1 MSTKNKKN
9 FKIIVVGSGLP
20 SLNFIDSFL
29 KKNKKIDVISP
40 DFEQELNKS
49 NNFNNHLFKIF
60 PTPEIKKKIKKVKNY
75 FTSNNLQVDENCK
88 ILGSLEFGG
97 LSNYWGLQV
106 DKDISE
112 DIKHLKKS
120 TIKSIKHHF
129 YNLLKSSGFIG
140 EFILNKKLRFKN
152 DYEIPENLENLIKR
166 KDKNYSLS
174 KSILAFFT
182 NNKKKIK
189 LGEIKAN
196 QSKFISSNFFKKNL
210 KNKNIKFHNYYV
222 ERIYKE
228 RKKIVLLCK
237 NKKER
242 KKFIADKIV
251 LGCGTIV
258 TTKLILDFLKI
269 NKEVRIKHHPR
280 LLSAF
285 LSRKRIKSTMDFT
298 PSLLQI
304 KNKKRD
310 DRYLADIR
318 PGNNIITSAIIDLYK
333 FLLPFKFFINY
344 LKEYLIFSNILLD
357 SKYSNLYIKVKK
369 NLVTKIYSKN
379 QSIHLEL
386 KKRNKSIFKFLLKN
400 KIIYPI
406 YKTLFPGSGAEYHY
420 FGTIPITSSKNKLS
434 VNENCQLKA
443 NPNIYIVDGSV
454 FDFRVNKYPL
464 ALIMANARRIGNSIK

>member
-29 KKNKKIDVISP
+29 RKNKKIDVISP

-182 NNKKKIK
+182 NNKKEVK
-189 LGEIKAN
+189 LGEIKES
-196 QSKFISSNFFKKNL
+196 QSGKLF
-210 KNKNIKFHNYYV
+210 
-222 ERIYKE
+222 
-228 RKKIVLLCK
+228 
-237 NKKER
+237 
-242 KKFIADKIV
+242 
-251 LGCGTIV
+251 
-258 TTKLILDFLKI
+258 LIL
-269 NKEVRIKHHPR
+269 R
-280 LLSAF
+280 
-285 LSRKRIKSTMDFT
+285 
-298 PSLLQI
+298 
-304 KNKKRD
+304 
-310 DRYLADIR
+310 
-318 PGNNIITSAIIDLYK
+318 
-333 FLLPFKFFINY
+333 
-344 LKEYLIFSNILLD
+344 
-357 SKYSNLYIKVKK
+357 
-369 NLVTKIYSKN
+369 
-379 QSIHLEL
+379 
-386 KKRNKSIFKFLLKN
+386 
-400 KIIYPI
+400 
-406 YKTLFPGSGAEYHY
+406 
-420 FGTIPITSSKNKLS
+420 
-434 VNENCQLKA
+434 
-443 NPNIYIVDGSV
+443 
-454 FDFRVNKYPL
+454 
-464 ALIMANARRIGNSIK
+464 

>member
-9 FKIIVVGSGLP
+9 YKIIVVGSGLP

-40 DFEQELNKS
+40 DFREELDKS
-49 NNFNNHLFKIF
+49 NSFNNHLFKIF
-60 PTPEIKKKIKKVKNY
+60 PTPEIKKRIEKVKNY
-75 FTSNNLQVDENCK
+75 FISNNLQVDENCK

-97 LSNYWGLQV
+97 LSNYWGLQI
-106 DKDISE
+106 DKDISD

-140 EFILNKKLRFKN
+140 EFILSKKLRFKH
-152 DYEIPENLENLIKR
+152 DYEIPEKLEDLIKR

-182 NNKKKIK
+182 SSKKKVK
-189 LGEIKAN
+189 LGEIKEN
-196 QSKFISSNFFKKNL
+196 KSKFISSNFFKKSL
-210 KNKNIKFHNYYV
+210 KNKNVKFHNYYV
-222 ERIYKE
+222 EKIFKE
-228 RKKIVLLCK
+228 EKKIVLLCK
-237 NKKER
+237 NNKER
-242 KKFIADKIV
+242 KKFIADKVV

-269 NKEVRIKHHPR
+269 NKEVKIKHHPR

-285 LSRKRIKSTMDFT
+285 LSRIKISSTMDFT

-304 KNKKRD
+304 KNKKKN
-310 DRYLADIR
+310 DRYIADIR
-318 PGNNIITSAIIDLYK
+318 PGNSIITDAIIDLYK
-333 FLLPFKFFINY
+333 FLLPLKFFINHI
-344 LKEYLIFSNILLD
+344 KEYLIFSNILLD
-357 SKYSNLYIKVKK
+357 SKYSDLYIKVDK
-369 NLVTKIYSKN
+369 NSVTKIYSKN
-379 QSIHLEL
+379 QPIYSEL
-386 KKRNKSIFKFLLKN
+386 KKKNKNVFRFLLKN

-406 YKTLFPGSGAEYHY
+406 YKTSFPGTGAEYHY
-420 FGTIPITSSKNKLS
+420 FGTIPINSSKNKLS

-454 FDFRVNKYPL
+454 FDFKVNKYPL
-464 ALIMANARRIGNSIK
+464 ALIVANARRIGNNIK